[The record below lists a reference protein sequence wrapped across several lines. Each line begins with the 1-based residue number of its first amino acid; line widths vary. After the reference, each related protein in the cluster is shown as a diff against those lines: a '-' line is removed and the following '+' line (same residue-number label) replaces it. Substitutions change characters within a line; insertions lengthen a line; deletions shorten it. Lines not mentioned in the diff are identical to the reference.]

1 MTKQVTLKIEQCQ
14 EQEYGPVRKVIG
26 LLGPKA
32 FTHLVDVA
40 DLSANPRSAKK
51 GAVTEDIELSL
62 RESPELFPAKTKGI
76 LLATCSYKSLERQR
90 YQLTFADPEI
100 EGLLDGG
107 HNALAIGRH
116 ILRETG
122 LSEGELKR
130 LKDWETFSSAW
141 KARRQEVSEIEE
153 VLDFHVPVEI
163 QVPVRMADPLAI
175 DEFRSSLLEIGAAR
189 NNNVQLTEETK
200 ANKQGLYETIKEFL
214 PSQLSDRVEWKS
226 NDGGEIKVREI
237 IALCWI
243 PLSLMDLP
251 DDIRVNPNHI
261 YRNKA
266 ICVEAFNKLLKH
278 NDVSTTV
285 EGGYEY
291 KLENEEIRSA
301 LRVSSILP
309 EIYDQIFK
317 RFPEAYNKS
326 GGSYGKISAVKIY
339 DKEKIA
345 EKNPKYLRS
354 RPRTPFFKEE
364 VNYTCPDGFIV
375 PFLFGMRS
383 LMQLDAAGIVRWKH
397 DPHEFLRSKM
407 VDAMKSYRLAIE
419 LGNWDP
425 QQVGKKISAY
435 DFAESAIRNSL

>member
-1 MTKQVTLKIEQCQ
+1 MTKQVTLKVEQCH
-14 EQEYGPVRKVIG
+14 EQEYGPVRKIIG

-51 GAVTEDIELSL
+51 GSVTEDIEGSL

-76 LLATCSYKSLERQR
+76 LLATCSYKALERQR

-107 HNALAIGRH
+107 HNALAVGRH
-116 ILRETG
+116 ILKEAG
-122 LSEGELKR
+122 LSEAELKR

-141 KARRQEVSEIEE
+141 KAKRQEVAGIED
-153 VLDFHVPVEI
+153 VLDFHIPVEI
-163 QVPVRMADPLAI
+163 QVPVRMADPLAV

-200 ANKQGLYETIKEFL
+200 ANKQGLYEAIKEFL
-214 PSQLSDRVEWKS
+214 PSQLADRVEWKS
-226 NDGGEIKVREI
+226 NDGGDIKVREI

-243 PLSLMDLP
+243 PLSLMELP

-266 ICVEAFNKLLKH
+266 ICVDAFNKLLKH
-278 NDVSTTV
+278 DDISTTV

-291 KLENEEIRSA
+291 KLENEQVRSA
-301 LRVSSILP
+301 LRVASVLP
-309 EIYDQIFK
+309 EIYDLIFK
-317 RFPEAYNKS
+317 KFPDAYNKS

-339 DKEKIA
+339 DKEKIG
-345 EKNPKYLRS
+345 EKSPKYLRS
-354 RPRTPFFKEE
+354 KPRTPFLKEE
-364 VNYTCPDGFIV
+364 VAYTCPDGFIV

-383 LMQLDAAGIVRWKH
+383 LMHVDTDGNVAWKH
-397 DPHEFLRSKM
+397 DPHEFIRHRM